1 MNLSHMTSLPGMVT
15 VLDKPRQQ
23 LVVLFFLQVMKSSDN
38 VFSSQILEDAEH
50 SSLCM
55 AVLSC
60 Q

>member
-1 MNLSHMTSLPGMVT
+1 MCLSHMASLPGMVT
-15 VLDKPRQQ
+15 VIGKPRQQ
-23 LVVLFFLQVMKSSDN
+23 LLVLFFSASDEINN

-55 AVLSC
+55 VVLSY